1 LVTVIFDI
9 GEKLPNIIRPY
20 NNNTINLFGATLVAR
35 IFCFAALVCVPAGCG
50 HALNSGATV
59 TFDLAADPANLN
71 PLFLTPD
78 AASVELQA
86 ARLAFEPF
94 VDLDTRGRP
103 EPALLQEI
111 PTVANG
117 GVSADGR
124 TIRYRLRSGVR
135 WSDGRP
141 VTVSDVLFTLR
152 AILDPR
158 NPVRSHEGYDLID
171 RAVAMNDRTLVFHL
185 KRAWAPA
192 VMTYFSYGFSPQFVL
207 PAHVLV
213 HEQPLERAEFNGDPG
228 VGDGPYRFI
237 SWERG
242 ERLEYAANGRY
253 WRGAPP
259 VTKLDIRTIP
269 DPSTNLL
276 LLRSGAIDWNLLAPS
291 QVAVVRGDP
300 AIAFRAVPTAVVAG
314 LVFNTSHVP
323 LDDVRI
329 RRALAMSI
337 DRDAISRKI
346 TLGYYPVTNMIQP
359 RFSWAFDPAVREP
372 SFDPAAADRLFD
384 AAGWR
389 RGAGGVRQR
398 DGTPLRLVYTQ
409 FPETAT
415 GVRVATAVQAALRER
430 GVDLTVKSIS
440 NAQLF
445 LPRTGVL
452 ATGAFDLAYVPWTM
466 GADPD
471 DSSVLRCGAPSNYM
485 RWCDAQVDR
494 LEGAALSATRNSV
507 RKKIYAAIARIV
519 AAQVPVLYLFNA
531 DYVYAYR
538 KRLAGFAPNAFTPT
552 WNAYRWQIEGQPS
565 KHEQ

>member
-1 LVTVIFDI
+1 
-9 GEKLPNIIRPY
+9 LPNNIRPY
-20 NNNTINLFGATLVAR
+20 KINTINLFGATPGAR
-35 IFCFAALVCVPAGCG
+35 IFCFAALLFLAAACAHPSSAGRD
-50 HALNSGATV
+50 TV
-59 TFDLAADPANLN
+59 AFDLAADPANLN
-71 PLFLTPD
+71 PLFLAPD

-94 VDLDTRGRP
+94 VDLDSRGRL

-117 GVSADGR
+117 DLSADGR

-135 WSDGRP
+135 WSDGTP
-141 VTVSDVLFTLR
+141 VTAADVLFTLR

-171 RAVAMNDRTLVFHL
+171 RAVALDDRTVIFHL
-185 KRAWAPA
+185 KHPWAPA
-192 VMTYFSYGFSPQFVL
+192 VTTYFSYGFSPQFVL
-207 PAHVLV
+207 PAHVLRRQ
-213 HEQPLERAEFNGDPG
+213 QPLSRAAFNANPS

-237 SWERG
+237 AWTRG
-242 ERLEYAANGRY
+242 EGLRYAANNRY
-253 WRGAPP
+253 WRGAPA
-259 VTKLDIRTIP
+259 VAKLDIRTIP
-269 DPSTNLL
+269 DPTTNLL
-276 LLRSGAIDWNLLAPS
+276 LLRSGAVDWNLLAPS
-291 QVAVVRGDP
+291 QIAIVRGDP
-300 AIAFRAVPTAVVAG
+300 AIALRSVPTAVVAG
-314 LVFNTSHVP
+314 VAFNTSHVP

-329 RRALAMSI
+329 RRAIAMSI

-359 RFSWAFDPAVREP
+359 RFSWAFDPAIREP
-372 SFDPAAADRLFD
+372 SYDPAAADRLFD
-384 AAGWR
+384 AAGWL
-389 RGAGGVRQR
+389 RGAGGARER
-398 DGTPLRLVYTQ
+398 AGIPLRLVYVQ

-415 GVRVATAVQAALRER
+415 GVRVATAVQAALQER
-430 GVDLTVKSIS
+430 GVQLTIKSVS

-471 DSSVLRCGAPSNYM
+471 DSSVLRCGAASNYM
-485 RWCDAQVDR
+485 RWCNAQVDR
-494 LEGAALSATRNSV
+494 LERAVLSVTETAA
-507 RKKIYAAIARIV
+507 RKKIYAAIARVV

-538 KRLAGFAPNAFTPT
+538 KRLSGFAPNAFVPT
-552 WNAYRWQIEGQPS
+552 WNAYRWRIGGRPS
-565 KHEQ
+565 ERVE